1 MRITRSLMSR
11 AALGATMVAGL
22 AAVTAATDTS
32 RAASVFGGPWISIE
46 SPVNPYEPSTRGA
59 LLLVNTFHHG
69 TPVDMPVVGKA
80 EGLVNGERK
89 SVALTLSK
97 SSRTG
102 TQAVRNQWGDKGTWT
117 LLLSVMPAGN
127 DSKGIQAVVD
137 IESDGTV
144 GRVTV
149 PRAGN
154 STRLLTAAEVDR
166 ALRAR
171 AGVPT
176 VVGGR

>member
-1 MRITRSLMSR
+1 MRTTRSLISR

-22 AAVTAATDTS
+22 AAATVTTGD
-32 RAASVFGGPWISIE
+32 ASMFGGPWISIE

-144 GRVTV
+144 GRVTI

-154 STRLLTAAEVDR
+154 STRLLTAAEVDH

-171 AGVPT
+171 AGAPT